1 MSVNSRIAASHLA
14 RGAYVYVRQSTE
26 YQVQNHLQSQQRQYE
41 LADLAVRCGWPRE
54 SVEVIDDDLGRSGST
69 TSGRTGFARLVS
81 DVALGKAGIILGLE
95 VSRLARNNR
104 DWYQLLD
111 LCSLTA
117 TLIGDADGVYDP
129 STYNDRLLLGL
140 KGTMSEAELHVLK
153 GRMLA
158 GLQHKARQ
166 GKLRFCLP
174 PGYQYDDEGQIVK
187 SPHEQVVHLLELVFS
202 KVFEIGSVAGLL
214 KYLQEEGVDIPR
226 RGAGDK
232 AVRWVRPYYK
242 AVYDT
247 LTNPIYAGAYVYGK
261 SKVVKVLDSAGNA
274 RSRQK
279 RQPMESWDVLIQDH
293 HPAYVS
299 WDDFLRIRAMI
310 RKNQPVAADQASQA
324 IREGAALLQ
333 GLVRCGR
340 CGRAMR
346 VQYPGKSG
354 IAYAHYV
361 CRGGQDQGQPRC
373 QSVGS
378 RRIDDAVAEHF
389 LEEMAPARL
398 SVHLEALRRLAVEKD
413 DLLTQLELDV
423 ERARY
428 DAERKERQFH
438 AVEPENRLVARTL
451 EAQWN
456 EALGRVEALEERL
469 TQRRDGRSLSL
480 RDVEER
486 EIERLAHD
494 LPGLWSATST
504 TAKDRKR
511 LLRAAIDEVQIV
523 KEGREAHLKILW
535 KGGAIVEK
543 NVSLPKIASK
553 PKSGDLVDLI
563 RQLAARHTDAQIA
576 RVLIRKG
583 LKTPK
588 GLPFTAHRVASLRL
602 QHKIDCYRVAND
614 RSASSL
620 TVDEAAHRLGVH
632 QHTIYLWIRTGLL
645 KADQVTSGA
654 PWAVCVTDHDLRR
667 LTAEDAPAGWLPLR
681 EAASELGVSHQS
693 VLNWVKQSKIDYV
706 YVSRGRRRGLRIN
719 IASATYRA
727 QSTLFL

>member
-1 MSVNSRIAASHLA
+1 
-14 RGAYVYVRQSTE
+14 
-26 YQVQNHLQSQQRQYE
+26 
-41 LADLAVRCGWPRE
+41 
-54 SVEVIDDDLGRSGST
+54 
-69 TSGRTGFARLVS
+69 
-81 DVALGKAGIILGLE
+81 
-95 VSRLARNNR
+95 
-104 DWYQLLD
+104 
-111 LCSLTA
+111 
-117 TLIGDADGVYDP
+117 
-129 STYNDRLLLGL
+129 
-140 KGTMSEAELHVLK
+140 
-153 GRMLA
+153 
-158 GLQHKARQ
+158 
-166 GKLRFCLP
+166 
-174 PGYQYDDEGQIVK
+174 
-187 SPHEQVVHLLELVFS
+187 
-202 KVFEIGSVAGLL
+202 
-214 KYLQEEGVDIPR
+214 
-226 RGAGDK
+226 
-232 AVRWVRPYYK
+232 
-242 AVYDT
+242 
-247 LTNPIYAGAYVYGK
+247 
-261 SKVVKVLDSAGNA
+261 
-274 RSRQK
+274 
-279 RQPMESWDVLIQDH
+279 
-293 HPAYVS
+293 
-299 WDDFLRIRAMI
+299 
-310 RKNQPVAADQASQA
+310 VAADQASQA

-354 IAYAHYV
+354 SAYAHYV
-361 CRGGQDQGQPRC
+361 CRGAQDQGQPRC

-378 RRIDDAVAEHF
+378 RRIDEMVASHF

-398 SVHLEALRRLAVEKD
+398 NVHLEALRRLAVEKD
-413 DLLTQLELDV
+413 DVLTQLELDV

-428 DAERKERQFH
+428 DAERKARQFH

-456 EALGRVEALEERL
+456 EALGRVVALEERL
-469 TQRRDGRSLSL
+469 AQRRDRRTLSL
-480 RDVEER
+480 YDVEAS

-553 PKSGDLVDLI
+553 PKSGDVVDLI
-563 RQLAARHTDAQIA
+563 RQLAERHTDAQIA

-583 LKTPK
+583 LKTPT
-588 GLPFTAHRVASLRL
+588 GLPFSAHRVASLRL
-602 QHKIDCYRVAND
+602 QHGIDCYRVSND
-614 RSASSL
+614 RAASSL
-620 TVDEAAHRLGVH
+620 TVEEAAHRLGVH
-632 QHTIYLWIRTGLL
+632 QHTIYLWIRSGLL

-719 IASATYRA
+719 VASATYRA
-727 QSTLFL
+727 QSPLFS

>member
-1 MSVNSRIAASHLA
+1 MSVNSRIATSHLA

-26 YQVQNHLQSQQRQYE
+26 YQVQNHQQSQQRQYE
-41 LADLAVRCGWPRE
+41 LADVAVGYGWPRDK
-54 SVEVIDDDLGRSGST
+54 VEVIDDDLGRSGST
-69 TSGRTGFARLVS
+69 TAGRTGFARLVA
-81 DVALGKAGIILGLE
+81 DVALGKAGIVLGLE

-117 TLIGDADGVYDP
+117 TLIADADGVYDP
-129 STYNDRLLLGL
+129 ASFNDRLLLGL

-166 GKLRFCLP
+166 GKLRFHLP
-174 PGYQYDDEGQIVK
+174 SGYELDDEGRIVKAHDEQIV
-187 SPHEQVVHLLELVFS
+187 HMLELVFA
-202 KVFEIGSVAGLL
+202 KVFDIGSVAGLL

-247 LTNPIYAGAYVYGK
+247 VTNPIYAGAYVYGK
-261 SKVVKVLDSAGNA
+261 SKAVKLLDPAGNA
-274 RSRQK
+274 RSRQR

-299 WDDFLRIRAMI
+299 WDDYLRILAMI

-324 IREGAALLQ
+324 IREGGALLQ

-354 IAYAHYV
+354 NAYAHYV
-361 CRGGQDQGQPRC
+361 CRGAQDQGQPRC
-373 QSVGS
+373 QSVGN
-378 RRIDDAVAEHF
+378 RRIDEMVAGHF

-398 SVHLEALRRLAVEKD
+398 NVHLEALRRLAVEKD
-413 DLLTQLELDV
+413 DVLTQLELDV

-428 DAERKERQFH
+428 DAERKGRQFH

-456 EALGRVEALEERL
+456 EAIRRVGALEERL
-469 TQRRDGRSLSL
+469 TQRRDSRSLSL

-504 TAKDRKR
+504 TSKDRKR
-511 LLRAAIDEVQIV
+511 LLHAAIDEVQVV
-523 KEGREAHLKILW
+523 KEGREARLKILW
-535 KGGAIVEK
+535 KGGAVVEK
-543 NVSLPKIASK
+543 NVALPKIASK

-563 RQLAARHTDAQIA
+563 RQLAERHTDAQIA

-583 LKTPK
+583 MKTPK
-588 GLPFTAHRVASLRL
+588 GLSFNAHRVASLRL
-602 QHKIDCYRVAND
+602 NHQIECYRVSND
-614 RSASSL
+614 RDSS
-620 TVDEAAHRLGVH
+620 TVSVDEAAQRFAVH
-632 QHTIYLWIRTGLL
+632 PATIYLWIRTGLL

-654 PWAVCVTDHDLRR
+654 PWAVSITDHDLRR

-719 IASATYRA
+719 VASATYRA
-727 QSTLFL
+727 QSPLFS